1 MAEAMIN
8 GVKLYYEVS
17 GADFP
22 LILCHEFAGDCRSW
36 RPQVEFFRQYYQ
48 VIIYNTRGY
57 PPSDVPDD
65 LSLYAQELAVEDV
78 RGLLEHLGISL
89 AHICGFSMG
98 GSVALNFAL
107 TYPSMARSLVVA
119 GVGTGSASP
128 ENFRT
133 RVKEFA
139 QRLETDG
146 MASMAD
152 YPRGPQRVQLLRK
165 APERWQQFA
174 DHFLEQSSAGLA
186 RTLRGV
192 LGRRPS
198 IFDLETQLHTLDVS
212 TLILVGDEDDPCVE
226 PSLFL
231 KRSIPR
237 SGLAVFPQSG
247 HTLNLEEPDRFNRT
261 VLEFLKAVEAGK
273 WAERDRGVQ
282 SAVLAT

>member
-17 GADFP
+17 GAGFP

-36 RPQVEFFRQYYQ
+36 KPQVEFFRQYYQ

-78 RGLLEHLGISL
+78 RGLLEHLGTSL

-139 QRLETDG
+139 QRLEDDG

-165 APERWQQFA
+165 DPERWQQFA
-174 DHFLEQSSAGLA
+174 DHFLEQSSVGLA

-237 SGLAVFPQSG
+237 SGLAIFPQSG
-247 HTLNLEEPDRFNRT
+247 HTLNLEEPDRFNQT

-273 WAERDRGVQ
+273 WAERDGGVQ